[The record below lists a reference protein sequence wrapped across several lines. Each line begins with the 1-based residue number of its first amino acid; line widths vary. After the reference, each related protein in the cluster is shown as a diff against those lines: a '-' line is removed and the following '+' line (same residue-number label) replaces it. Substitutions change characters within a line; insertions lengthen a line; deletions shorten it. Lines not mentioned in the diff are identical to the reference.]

1 VIELNLTKLNSRVL
15 LGLLAIAMC
24 SLLAMLIVSRFVV
37 GTLADR
43 RLAVTR
49 GMLKIPVA
57 YLPGSARLNARLAA
71 AEFSESDRDLA
82 SAKLYAERAVN
93 LSPFDHRFWLTLAS
107 IEEATGDRRAAEA
120 ALRTASELAPNYW
133 SVHYRL
139 GNLLVREGKVAES
152 LAEFRKAIAA
162 NDTLTPGALD
172 LVWQASTEDVNAI
185 RSLCENN
192 PKAKLALAQF
202 LLGKSK
208 PVEAAEVFNS
218 IDRAS
223 RISAATDSST
233 LMNGL
238 IAAGK
243 METARDLW
251 SDLVGVDRG
260 AALIWNGGFES
271 DIQRSFS
278 QFDWSF
284 NRSEYAVL
292 SIDQASP
299 HSGSRSLK
307 IEFAGRDTTTLDSEI
322 RQLVAV
328 TPGARYVLECY
339 FKTEG
344 FEAPEGPRVV
354 VTDDASTW
362 IAASEAVPAGS
373 GDWRRLS
380 LEFVAPQTGKGAVV
394 ISIKRKPKFSYDE
407 PTRGT
412 VWFDDF
418 LMKQV

>member
-1 VIELNLTKLNSRVL
+1 MIELNLTKPGARVL
-15 LGLLAIAMC
+15 LALLTLAGCALLA
-24 SLLAMLIVSRFVV
+24 LLIVSRFVI

-43 RLAVTR
+43 RLQVTR
-49 GMLKIPVA
+49 GMLKIPVE

-71 AEFSESDRDLA
+71 AEFSEGDRDLA
-82 SAKLYAERAVN
+82 SARLYAERAVT
-93 LSPFDHRFWLTLAS
+93 LSPFDYRVWMTLAS
-107 IEEATGDRRAAEA
+107 IEEATGDRRAAEE
-120 ALRTASELAPNYW
+120 ALRTATELAPNYW

-152 LAEFRKAIAA
+152 LEEFRKAIAA

-172 LVWQASTEDVNAI
+172 LVWQASRENVDAV
-185 RSLCENN
+185 RSVCENN
-192 PKAKLALAQF
+192 TKARFALAQF
-202 LLGKSK
+202 LLAKSK
-208 PVEAAEVFNS
+208 PVEAAGVFMS

-223 RISAATDSST
+223 RLSAAAESSVF
-233 LMNGL
+233 MNGL

-243 METARDLW
+243 LENARDLW
-251 SDLVGVDRG
+251 SDLVGVERG

-292 SIDQASP
+292 SIDPSSP
-299 HSGSRSLK
+299 HSGSHSLK
-307 IEFAGRDTTTLDSEI
+307 IEFAGRDTTTLDNEVK
-322 RQLVAV
+322 QLVAV

-344 FEAPEGPRVV
+344 FEAPEGPRIV
-354 VTDDASTW
+354 VTDASSTW
-362 IAASEAVPAGS
+362 IAASEPVPAGS
-373 GDWRRLS
+373 SDWRRLS
-380 LEFVAPQTGKGAVV
+380 LEFVAPQKGAVV

-418 LMKQV
+418 SMKQV

>member
-1 VIELNLTKLNSRVL
+1 MIELDLTKLSSRVL
-15 LGLLAIAMC
+15 LGLLTIATC
-24 SLLAMLIVSRFVV
+24 ALLALLIVSRFVV

-43 RLAVTR
+43 RLQVTR
-49 GMLKIPVA
+49 GMLKIPVE

-71 AEFSESDRDLA
+71 AEFAESDRDLA
-82 SAKLYAERAVN
+82 GAKFYAMRAVN
-93 LSPFDHRFWLTLAS
+93 MSPCDHRFWLTLAS
-107 IEEATGDRRAAEA
+107 IEEATGDRRAAEE

-139 GNLLVREGKVAES
+139 GNLLVREGKVGES

-172 LVWQASTEDVNAI
+172 LVWQVSREDVNAV
-185 RSLCENN
+185 RSVCEGN
-192 PKAKLALAQF
+192 PKARLALAQF
-202 LLGKSK
+202 LLGRSK
-208 PVEAAEVFNS
+208 PLEAAEVFKS

-223 RISAATDSST
+223 RISAATDSSI

-243 METARDLW
+243 VETARDLW

-271 DIQRSFS
+271 DIQRSFP

-284 NRSEYAVL
+284 DRSEYAVL
-292 SIDQASP
+292 SIDPASP
-299 HSGSRSLK
+299 HSGSRSLR

-339 FKTEG
+339 FRTEDL
-344 FEAPEGPRVV
+344 EAPEGPRIV
-354 VTDDASTW
+354 VTDDASNW
-362 IAASEAVPAGS
+362 IAASEPVPAGS
-373 GDWRRLS
+373 SDWRRLS

-394 ISIKRKPKFSYDE
+394 ISIKRKPRFSYDE

-418 LMKQV
+418 SMKHV

>member
-1 VIELNLTKLNSRVL
+1 MIELNLTKPGARVL
-15 LGLLAIAMC
+15 VGLLTLAAC
-24 SLLAMLIVSRFVV
+24 ALLALLIVSRFVI

-43 RLAVTR
+43 RLQVTR
-49 GMLKIPVA
+49 AMLKIPVE

-71 AEFSESDRDLA
+71 AEFSEGDRDLA

-93 LSPFDHRFWLTLAS
+93 LSPFDHRIWLTLAS
-107 IEEATGDRRAAEA
+107 IEEATGDRRAAES
-120 ALRTASELAPNYW
+120 ALRAASLRAPNYW

-139 GNLLVREGKVAES
+139 GNLLVREGKVTES
-152 LAEFRKAIAA
+152 LEEFRKAIAA
-162 NDTLTPGALD
+162 NDTLTLGALD
-172 LVWQASTEDVNAI
+172 LVWQASRENVDAV
-185 RSLCENN
+185 RSVCENN

-202 LLGKSK
+202 FLVKSK
-208 PVEAAEVFNS
+208 PVEAAEVFMS
-218 IDRAS
+218 IDRGLRLS
-223 RISAATDSST
+223 TATDSSNF
-233 LMNGL
+233 LNGL

-243 METARDLW
+243 LETARDLW
-251 SDLVGVDRG
+251 GDLVGVDRG
-260 AALIWNGGFES
+260 ALIWNGGFES

-292 SIDQASP
+292 SIDPASP
-299 HSGSRSLK
+299 HSGSHSLK
-307 IEFAGRDTTTLDSEI
+307 VEFAGRDTTRLDNEI

-339 FKTEG
+339 FKTED
-344 FEAPEGPRVV
+344 FEAPEGPRIV
-354 VTDDASTW
+354 VTDDANW
-362 IAASEAVPAGS
+362 IAASEPVPAGS
-373 GDWRRLS
+373 SDWRRLS

-394 ISIKRKPKFSYDE
+394 ISIKRKPRFSYDE

-418 LMKQV
+418 SMKQV

>member
-1 VIELNLTKLNSRVL
+1 MQMDLTKPGARVL
-15 LGLLAIAMC
+15 LAVVTLAACALLA
-24 SLLAMLIVSRFVV
+24 LLIVSRFVV

-43 RLAVTR
+43 RLQVTR
-49 GMLKIPVA
+49 GMLKIPVE

-71 AEFSESDRDLA
+71 AEFSEGDRDLA

-93 LSPFDHRFWLTLAS
+93 LSPFDHRIWLTLAS

-139 GNLLVREGKVAES
+139 GNLLVRERKVAES
-152 LAEFRKAIAA
+152 LDEFRKAIAA

-172 LVWQASTEDVNAI
+172 LVWQASKENVDAV
-185 RSLCENN
+185 RSVCENN
-192 PKAKLALAQF
+192 SKARLALAQF
-202 LLGKSK
+202 LLVKSK
-208 PVEAAEVFNS
+208 PIEAAEVFNS

-223 RISAATDSST
+223 LVCAATDSSAF
-233 LMNGL
+233 LNGL

-243 METARDLW
+243 LETARNLW

-260 AALIWNGGFES
+260 ASLIWNGGFES

-292 SIDQASP
+292 SIDPASP

-307 IEFAGRDTTTLDSEI
+307 IEFAGRDTTTLDNEI
-322 RQLVAV
+322 KQLVAV

-339 FKTEG
+339 FRTQG
-344 FEAPEGPRVV
+344 FEAPEGPRIV

-362 IAASEAVPAGS
+362 IAASEPVPAGS
-373 GDWRRLS
+373 SDWRRLS